1 MKKNTKIFTLLMG
14 LGLASMPIA
23 LRAQTSQLIDCSGGN
38 AQCDM
43 LYSSEDLF
51 VGPECP
57 DCVTGRI
64 QVEPAVVKT
73 SYQPLGYAEPNVRQ
87 SNNTIKVTR
96 QMSVQAKT
104 NERNRRV
111 ATQLQGKDGHLWV
124 THDLNEKLAYGDDVH
139 DWEAARG
146 ETLKSLLTQWAEVSG
161 WTLIWKLDR
170 DYNLEAGV
178 VFRGTFTEVSS
189 AIIRTFARA
198 VPAPIGTFY
207 KGNKV
212 LVISIQED
220 ENAH

>member
-1 MKKNTKIFTLLMG
+1 MNKNIKIFGMIIAFSMG
-14 LGLASMPIA
+14 WIPALGG
-23 LRAQTSQLIDCSGGN
+23 AQPGQFIDCSSGN
-38 AQCDM
+38 PQCDLM
-43 LYSSEDLF
+43 YSSNDLF
-51 VGPECP
+51 VPENCP
-57 DCVTGRI
+57 DCVTGQI
-64 QVEPAVVKT
+64 TVEPAVVKT
-73 SYQPLGYAEPNVRQ
+73 SYQALSYSMPNLPQGQHAV
-87 SNNTIKVTR
+87 NVTR
-96 QMSVQAKT
+96 QVSAPGSS
-104 NERNRRV
+104 ERVLKKGN
-111 ATQLQGKDGHLWV
+111 TQKLGAWL
-124 THDLNEKLAYGDDVH
+124 THDLNEKLAYGDEVH

-161 WTLIWKLDR
+161 WTMVWKLDR

-178 VFRGTFTEVSS
+178 VFRGTFTEVAS

>member
-1 MKKNTKIFTLLMG
+1 MSKNMKKVVLLAG
-14 LGLASMPIA
+14 ALALIPTQG
-23 LRAQTSQLIDCSGGN
+23 RAQANQYVDCSAGN

-43 LYSSEDLF
+43 LYSSDDLF
-51 VGPECP
+51 VGADCT
-57 DCVTGRI
+57 DCVSGQI

-73 SYQPLGYAEPNVRQ
+73 SYQPLGYAVPNEGQ
-87 SNNTIKVTR
+87 NNKTIKVTR
-96 QMSVQAKT
+96 QMSVQAKA
-104 NERNRRV
+104 NERNRRI
-111 ATQLQGKDGHLWV
+111 ATQLKGKDGHLWV
-124 THDLNEKLAYGDDVH
+124 THDLNEKLAYGDAVH

-146 ETLKSLLTQWAEVSG
+146 ETLKSLLAQWSEVSG

-170 DYNLEAGV
+170 DYTLEAGV

-212 LVISIQED
+212 LVISVQED